1 MYLFDTDAISEI
13 IKKNPSISFIKRLA
27 SIEPEKQFTT
37 AITVGEL
44 VYGAY
49 KSNRPEYF
57 IEKLKELVWPNVQ
70 IIPFNEGSAT
80 VYGKLRAEMEKRG
93 TPLTEPDLRIAAIAM
108 HEGLIVVT
116 GNTRHFSKIPGLA
129 IENWI

>member
-27 SIEPEKQFTT
+27 SVDPEKQFTT
-37 AITVGEL
+37 TITVGEL

-57 IEKLKELVWPNVQ
+57 IEKLEKLVWPNV
-70 IIPFNEGSAT
+70 
-80 VYGKLRAEMEKRG
+80 
-93 TPLTEPDLRIAAIAM
+93 
-108 HEGLIVVT
+108 LIT
-116 GNTRHFSKIPGLA
+116 FF
-129 IENWI
+129 